1 VTGAVRPVTLKPV
14 PVDAIAEI
22 VALAFPELVSVT
34 VCWLL
39 LPTAT
44 VPNETLAGLAPR
56 VELVTTPVPARVKV

>member
-44 VPNETLAGLAPR
+44 VPN
-56 VELVTTPVPARVKV
+56 